1 MKYYD
6 CTMAPNP
13 RRTRI
18 FIKEKGLDI
27 PSIEVD
33 LFGGENLQEDYL
45 SKTIWGLCPALELD
59 DGTVI
64 SEAPAICSYI
74 NDMYPEPPLLGTNP
88 LERAQVI
95 SCDRHMEHSG
105 MQSVIYAFRNGYKDF
120 ALRGVGG
127 REDDK
132 IIPELIERGRNV
144 IKIFF
149 KRLEKQLS
157 KSEYVAGNFYS
168 MADIT
173 GLVVIDFAKYAEFK
187 IPSKNINTLE
197 WYEKVASRPGTQ
209 V

>member
-1 MKYYD
+1 MKHYD
-6 CTMAPNP
+6 CSMAPNP

-33 LFGGENLQEDYL
+33 IFGGENLQEDYL
-45 SKTIWGLCPALELD
+45 SKTTWGLCPALELD

-120 ALRGVGG
+120 ALRGVVG
-127 REDDK
+127 REGDK
-132 IIPELIERGRNV
+132 IIPELIERGRNG

-173 GLVVIDFAKYAEFK
+173 GLVVIDFAKYADFK

>member
-6 CTMAPNP
+6 CSMAPNP
-13 RRTRI
+13 RRARI
-18 FIKEKGLDI
+18 FFKEKGLDI

-33 LFGGENLQEDYL
+33 LFGGENLKEDYL

-59 DGTVI
+59 DGTII

-74 NDMYPEPPLLGTNP
+74 NDLHPEPPLLGTTP

-95 SCDRHMEHSG
+95 SCDRHMENSG

-127 REDDK
+127 REGDK
-132 IIPELIERGRNV
+132 IIPELIERGRNG

-157 KSEYVAGNFYS
+157 NSVYVAGNFYS

-173 GLVVIDFAKYAEFK
+173 GLVVIDFAKFAEFS
-187 IPSKNINTLE
+187 IPSNNINTLK